1 MELIG
6 ETRVCTVCGKEKD
19 LSLFRKIRRKPDGTY
34 YYKHI
39 CSSCAGKRYYYK
51 HKKRMDDYSKVRQD
65 KLKEWINSLKTPCI
79 ICGETD
85 PICIDWHHVNPND
98 KSFQV
103 SYGNHSRDSILK
115 EIQKCVCLC
124 ANCHRKVHAGKI
136 ELEVC

>member
-1 MELIG
+1 MELID

-19 LSLFRKIRRKPDGTY
+19 LSLFRKIRN
-34 YYKHI
+34 
-39 CSSCAGKRYYYK
+39 
-51 HKKRMDDYSKVRQD
+51 DYSKVRQD

-79 ICGETD
+79 ICGEAD

-103 SYGNHSRDSILK
+103 SYGNHSKESILK
-115 EIQKCVCLC
+115 EIQ
-124 ANCHRKVHAGKI
+124 NCHRKVHAGKI

>member
-19 LSLFRKIRRKPDGTY
+19 LSLFRKIRKKPDGTY

-39 CSSCAGKRYYYK
+39 CSSCAGKRYYLIL
-51 HKKRMDDYSKVRQD
+51 M
-65 KLKEWINSLKTPCI
+65 INPFKSLMVI
-79 ICGETD
+79 
-85 PICIDWHHVNPND
+85 
-98 KSFQV
+98 
-103 SYGNHSRDSILK
+103 K

-124 ANCHRKVHAGKI
+124 ANCHRKVHASKI

>member
-19 LSLFRKIRRKPDGTY
+19 LSLFRKIRKKPDGTY

-51 HKKRMDDYSKVRQD
+51 HK
-65 KLKEWINSLKTPCI
+65 I
-79 ICGETD
+79 
-85 PICIDWHHVNPND
+85 
-98 KSFQV
+98 
-103 SYGNHSRDSILK
+103 
-115 EIQKCVCLC
+115 C

>member
-19 LSLFRKIRRKPDGTY
+19 LSLFRKIRKKPDGTY

-51 HKKRMDDYSKVRQD
+51 HKKR
-65 KLKEWINSLKTPCI
+65 
-79 ICGETD
+79 
-85 PICIDWHHVNPND
+85 ND

-103 SYGNHSRDSILK
+103 SYGNHSKESILK

-124 ANCHRKVHAGKI
+124 ANCHRKVHASKI